1 MSSPRSIEDIHKT
14 IIPRIRTRMPWN
26 RIVTQGGRTQ
36 AAESEY
42 IYHLRQ
48 AIIDEGGSIT
58 EYTGTQQSRDI
69 RGVKYP
75 GINGL
80 FDYEGK
86 KINGRSGN
94 FCLNDTLPKGDNVY
108 SSFFESADNQLTSVK
123 RMSLQIMSM

>member
-14 IIPRIRTRMPWN
+14 IIPRIRTRMPWD

-80 FDYEGK
+80 
-86 KINGRSGN
+86 
-94 FCLNDTLPKGDNVY
+94 V
-108 SSFFESADNQLTSVK
+108 
-123 RMSLQIMSM
+123 